1 MCECCNQYQCLGS
14 DTGVFHVGELCDL
27 LRAENMYDVCALA
40 LRPELG
46 YVDHMVIAS
55 GISKRHLRAVAMKI
69 NQVVSAAFIRV
80 RVTASILHKYLN
92 VMLTVEGICSCTCL
106 YVQYKRKRSARDKPT
121 LHMEGYADRV
131 VDEWLAID
139 MGKLSQ
145 IYYIILASNAAY
157 ESKIRSKTIL
167 QMFEQLN

>member
-80 RVTASILHKYLN
+80 RVTASILHKRLRGFVLAHSCVFSTKEN
-92 VMLTVEGICSCTCL
+92 DRPETNLHCIWRATLTESLTSGWLSTWVSC
-106 YVQYKRKRSARDKPT
+106 RKS
-121 LHMEGYADRV
+121 
-131 VDEWLAID
+131 
-139 MGKLSQ
+139 
-145 IYYIILASNAAY
+145 
-157 ESKIRSKTIL
+157 TIL
-167 QMFEQLN
+167 Y